1 MTKLHM
7 LDTDTC
13 AFVLR
18 RSCNVL
24 LVRIQEAPVEQQII
38 SIVTLAEQLYGVLE
52 SNKNKANGAGVVAF
66 ARHVTVND

>member
-1 MTKLHM
+1 MTKLHR

-13 AFVLR
+13 AFVWR

-38 SIVTLAEQLYGVLE
+38 SSVTLAEQLYGVPE
-52 SNKNKANGAGVVAF
+52 SNKKKANGAGVVVF
-66 ARHVTVND
+66 VRHVTVND

>member
-13 AFVLR
+13 AFVWR

-38 SIVTLAEQLYGVLE
+38 SIFTLAEQLYGVLE
-52 SNKNKANGAGVVAF
+52 SNKKKANGAGVVVF
-66 ARHVTVND
+66 VRHVTVND